1 MRKYNNAGSKNTHN
15 IISKRYHRN
24 RKMYM
29 YRKVEI
35 KIEKKK
41 VKSKQSKE
49 TLCFLFSFFG
59 IQTCPLRPLLFGF
72 VSWDGIRSGI
82 RERICHLDRRIEDRR

>member
-41 VKSKQSKE
+41 KVKSKQSKE
-49 TLCFLFSFFG
+49 TLCFLFSF
-59 IQTCPLRPLLFGF
+59 LFLAYKPAHYDLYCLGSF
-72 VSWDGIRSGI
+72 RGMVSGVVSG
-82 RERICHLDRRIEDRR
+82 REYATWIGG